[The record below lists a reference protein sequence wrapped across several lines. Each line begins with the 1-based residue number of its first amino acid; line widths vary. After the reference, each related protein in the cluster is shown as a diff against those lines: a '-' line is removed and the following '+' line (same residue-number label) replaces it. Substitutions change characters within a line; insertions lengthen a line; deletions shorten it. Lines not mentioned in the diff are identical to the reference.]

1 MTREK
6 DKALVL
12 HLLGE
17 PQLFYNESSLAELL
31 AKKEQALLIY
41 VACQTEQR
49 FSREHLATLLWGET
63 SQSQAR
69 YNLRR
74 ALWNLRRVLD
84 QVGLPPESCLVAEG
98 SWVYIPPTAPCW
110 VDVCD
115 FEQVLQ
121 ACFQDPQ
128 SHFSPAS
135 EGIRRIRKA
144 LDLYQGDF
152 MAGFSV
158 LRAPNFEEWLTLE
171 RERLFLLLLR
181 ALTSLIQGFIAR
193 GERNE
198 AIAACQRLLV
208 LDPLQEDIHRLLM
221 RLYWETGQRPQA
233 LRQYN
238 TYQELLQREL
248 GIEPLE
254 ETRDLYQRILQRE
267 TSPISTSSSLVLTSR
282 LTPPTPPPEALPR
295 SRLFS
300 LLDRGLAIRLTLLS
314 APPGY
319 GKTTLLAQWLADRSQ
334 NDEPPGLSFAWYK
347 VDEADNT
354 PFTFVEGLMAA
365 IAQAHPAMEQALQ
378 DRPPDPINLQGD
390 PRRAVRFL
398 LSTLASLKQ
407 VPFVIVLDDLEH
419 LVHPDSKKVLQYLV
433 EHLPVNGHLYLL
445 TRVDPDLPLPRL
457 RVRGQ
462 LLELRSIELR
472 FTDEEVAAF
481 LKHSPALNLS
491 PAEIAELTTRAEGWI
506 APMWLAANA
515 LSRFTNRLDDVWGG
529 LFAYIRDEIL
539 APQSPEMRA
548 FLLRSAVLDQLS
560 PSLCQA
566 ILDIP
571 SVEWAKNPAQWLAEL
586 ERRNLFLRRV
596 TRQASVFPFGDN
608 EAGTEP
614 QYAYHPLFLAFLRA
628 ELAYHLSNTEIE
640 DLHRRAAQVWEQQ
653 NNLESALFHYQKI
666 GDESGVARLLEQIA
680 PTYLQQGRL
689 EPLSRWLDQLEPAVR
704 DQHPRLTLNAG
715 RLRQAEGRGSE
726 ARRLYQRAVAGFE
739 AQQDNVSRGDSLLA
753 LAELAL
759 FHGRYTEGIDLA
771 QQALVCW
778 DEQETLRWAA
788 GLCLIGQLEALQ
800 GNPSNAEFTLKRARQ
815 LIASRSHPLHAFR
828 VLRAQAWVAYLQGAY
843 HRAIALNRLAEQE
856 AGRDVSSEIVV
867 SFYNPMPAIL
877 REWGEGEVSWEVTH
891 RRLKAAHQI
900 QDHLMLSHAH
910 IDLGNLHLDRGD
922 FDEAENA
929 FRQAIAETK
938 AIGEDGL
945 YRLCGE
951 AYLAYTCLLQGH
963 TTQAAQMTKDALHR
977 CQARDADLLELTI
990 AQTVMALAH
999 VGAHCN
1005 LSEDYQRMLS
1015 QAYHTFER
1023 LGVNYGTF
1031 VSAVLIG
1038 LSCLNTALTKNSD
1051 QQQQA
1056 RRYTA
1061 KALALA
1067 AAEGYI
1073 QTIVTARQITLPLL
1087 LFALREGIESRFV
1100 SQLLAQMGPDSL
1112 AGVVESAQDADPAI
1126 RERTSNVL
1134 EVIATRNKTTDQNS
1148 VLETVFAA
1156 LEQLA
1161 QDPDPQVRAAAA
1173 QALQAINRQSQEK
1186 TQANLDK

>member
-1 MTREK
+1 MTGEQ
-6 DKALVL
+6 DQQSLVL
-12 HLLGE
+12 RLLGE
-17 PQLFYNESSLAELL
+17 PQLLYKKSSLAEGL

-41 VACQTEQR
+41 VACQSGQR

-63 SQSQAR
+63 AQSQAR

-84 QVGLPPESCLVAEG
+84 QAGLPPESCLVTEG
-98 SWVYIPPTAPCW
+98 SWVYVPPTASCW

-144 LDLYQGDF
+144 LDLYRGDF

-158 LRAPNFEEWLTLE
+158 RRAPNFEEWLVVE

-238 TYQELLQREL
+238 TYQELLQHEL

-254 ETRDLYQRILQRE
+254 ETQDLYQRILQQE
-267 TSPISTSSSLVLTSR
+267 TAPISTSSSLVLTSR
-282 LTPPTPPPEALPR
+282 LTPPTPTPETLPR

-300 LLDRGLAIRLTLLS
+300 LLDRSLFARITLLS

-319 GKTTLLAQWLADRSQ
+319 GKTTLLAQWLTDRAQS
-334 NDEPPGLSFAWYK
+334 DDPPGLSFAWYK
-347 VDEADNT
+347 VDETDNT
-354 PFTFVEGLMAA
+354 PFTFVEGLTAA
-365 IAQAHPAMEQALQ
+365 VAQSHPAMEQVLQ
-378 DRPPDPINLQGD
+378 NQAHDLMNLQGD
-390 PRRAVRFL
+390 PRQAVGFL
-398 LSTLASLKQ
+398 LSTLASLKPA
-407 VPFVIVLDDLEH
+407 PFIIVLDDLEH
-419 LVHPDSKKVLQYLV
+419 LVHPDSHKVLQYLA
-433 EHLPVNGHLYLL
+433 EHLPANGHLYLL
-445 TRVDPDLPLPRL
+445 TRMDPDLPLPRM

-462 LLELRSIELR
+462 LLELRAAELR
-472 FTDEEVAAF
+472 FTDEEVTAF
-481 LKHSPALNLS
+481 LKRCPALSLS
-491 PAEIAELTTRAEGWI
+491 SAEIAELTTRAEGWI

-529 LFAYIRDEIL
+529 LFAYIRDEVL
-539 APQSPEMRA
+539 APQPPEIRA

-566 ILDIP
+566 ILDVP
-571 SVEWAKNPAQWLAEL
+571 RVEWATNPAQWLAEL
-586 ERRNLFLRRV
+586 ERRNLFLRRIAH
-596 TRQASVFPFGDN
+596 QASVSLSGGDQEN
-608 EAGTEP
+608 TEP
-614 QYAYHPLFLAFLRA
+614 RYVYHPLFLAFLRA
-628 ELAYHLSNTEIE
+628 ELSYHLSNTEVE

-666 GDESGVARLLEQIA
+666 GDESGIARLLEQIA

-726 ARRLYQRAVAGFE
+726 ARRLYQRAAAGFE
-739 AQQDNVSRGDSLLA
+739 AQQDNASRGDSLLA

-759 FHGRYTEGIDLA
+759 LHGRYIEGIELA

-778 DEQETLRWAA
+778 DEQETLRWATA
-788 GLCLIGQLEALQ
+788 LCLVGQLEAYQ
-800 GNPSNAEFTLKRARQ
+800 GNLSNAEFTLKRARQ
-815 LIASRSHPLHAFR
+815 LIASPSYPLHTFR
-828 VLRAQAWVAYLQGAY
+828 VLRLQAWVAYMQGAY
-843 HRAIALNRLAEQE
+843 HRAMGLNRLAEQE
-856 AGRDVSSEIVV
+856 AGRDVSPEIVL
-867 SFYNPMPAIL
+867 SFCNPVPAIL
-877 REWGEGEVSWEVTH
+877 REWGEGEIAWEATH
-891 RRLKAAHQI
+891 RRLAAAHQV
-900 QDHLMLSHAH
+900 QDHLALAH
-910 IDLGNLHLDRGD
+910 TYVDLGNLHLDRGD
-922 FDEAENA
+922 FTEAENA
-929 FRQAIAETK
+929 FRQAIVETE
-938 AIGEDGL
+938 AAGEDGL

-951 AYLAYTCLLQGH
+951 ACLAYTYFLQGH
-963 TTQAAQMTKDALHR
+963 TAEAAQLTAAVLHR
-977 CQARDADLLELTI
+977 CQARDASPLELTI
-990 AQTVMALAH
+990 AQTVTALTH
-999 VGAHCN
+999 VDACFD
-1005 LSEDYQRMLS
+1005 LSENDYQILL
-1015 QAYHTFER
+1015 QAYQTFER
-1023 LGVNYGTF
+1023 LQVNYGTF
-1031 VSAVLIG
+1031 ISAALIG
-1038 LSCLNTALTKNSD
+1038 LVCLNADAGNSD
-1051 QQQQA
+1051 QKQQA
-1056 RRYTA
+1056 RRYVV
-1061 KALALA
+1061 KALSLS

-1073 QTIVTARQITLPLL
+1073 QTIVTARQIALPLV
-1087 LFALREGIESRFV
+1087 LFALREGIETRFA
-1100 SQLLAQMGPDSL
+1100 SQVLARMGPKAQ
-1112 AGVVESAQDADPAI
+1112 AGVVEMAQDTDPMV
-1126 RERTSNVL
+1126 RERVVNAL
-1134 EVIATRNKTTDQNS
+1134 EVIGAQSRTNDQDSDLQMIRAT
-1148 VLETVFAA
+1148 

-1161 QDPDPQVRAAAA
+1161 QDHDPKVRAAAA
-1173 QALQAINRQSQEK
+1173 QAQHLFLNR
-1186 TQANLDK
+1186 